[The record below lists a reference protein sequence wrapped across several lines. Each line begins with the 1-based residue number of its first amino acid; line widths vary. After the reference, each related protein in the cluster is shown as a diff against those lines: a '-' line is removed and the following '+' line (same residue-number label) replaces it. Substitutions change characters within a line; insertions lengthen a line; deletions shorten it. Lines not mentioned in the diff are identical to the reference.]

1 MRPLRLHLDDFGSFR
16 EPVTVDFSDVDY
28 FVLVGPTGAGKS
40 TLIDAICFALYGT
53 VPRWGKENV
62 IAHALAPSAVAA
74 KVALVFETGGRRY
87 AVVRALKRDAKGKV
101 HTAEAR
107 LEELVPSVPATAGLD
122 ELMSAVARPVAEG
135 AAVTAEVQRI
145 TGLEYKFFTQCVVL
159 PQGRFAE
166 FLHAQPRERQDLLVQ
181 LLDADVYERVRQRA
195 VQEESGA
202 AQAATFARERLAR
215 LTDADEPA
223 ERAAEARLASL
234 RALDEQV
241 RGDLDALRSSAEEIR
256 RLAEEREAVRLRVTA
271 LSRLA
276 MPPEVPTLA
285 ENVRAAA
292 GEVRDHAGDV
302 EAAEA
307 EEQRA
312 EDELADLDDPEV
324 LMDLLRAV
332 EEHERAVAELRAV
345 EERAARTRAELEP
358 LAARARTLDAA
369 LADAEEARDRLRD
382 AHAGA
387 ELARRLVVG
396 QECPACLRPVERLPH
411 HPAAAD
417 LRAAERHVKACRKE
431 AEQARARRTE
441 AEAETRHLERTA
453 RELADRATRTAR
465 ELADHATHTARE
477 PADRAIRTA
486 RELADHATRTTADP
500 AAPAGAAFA
509 EPGLHGQADQLAG
522 VDRDDLE
529 GRLAAVRAAERRAA
543 KLRQAARDARA
554 RLATAKRRA
563 EELTGRTDRLW
574 RDLEAARDT
583 VVPLGAPPLDRD
595 DLHHAW
601 TALLAWRAGAA
612 DRERAA
618 LEERDERVAE
628 AERRARTLWS
638 AVVARL
644 AEHGVEASGTA
655 AEPSAPG
662 KAGPGKAA
670 PGSAAAGQ
678 VTAGEAAGRLG
689 ELVAAAIAQARAHL
703 ARVRENRATARELAE
718 RATAEEERAR
728 VAKELAQCLRADAF
742 ERWLCTEALDLLV
755 TAASDTLRE
764 LSDGQYELALGA
776 RNEIEVIDHA
786 EAGMRRNARTLSGG
800 ETFQAALALALALSD
815 QVAGLSATAARSLD
829 SLFLDEGFGSL
840 DPATLDTVAA
850 TLERL
855 AGGRERM
862 VGVVTHVPALADRIP
877 VRFEVR
883 RDAKGSHLHR
893 ATA

>member
-107 LEELVPSVPATAGLD
+107 MEELVPSVPATAGLD

-453 RELADRATRTAR
+453 RELSDRATRTAR

-500 AAPAGAAFA
+500 AAPAGAASA

-655 AEPSAPG
+655 AEPAAPG
-662 KAGPGKAA
+662 KAG

-678 VTAGEAAGRLG
+678 VTAGQAAGRLG
-689 ELVAAAIAQARAHL
+689 ELVAAAVAQAQAHL

-883 RDAKGSHLHR
+883 RDAKGSYLHR

>member
-1 MRPLRLHLDDFGSFR
+1 MRPLKLHLDDFGSFR
-16 EPVTVDFSDVDY
+16 EPVTADFSDVDY

-53 VPRWGKENV
+53 VPRWGRENV

-107 LEELVPSVPATAGLD
+107 LEELVPSVPATAGLE
-122 ELMSAVARPVAEG
+122 ELMSAVARPLAEG

-145 TGLEYKFFTQCVVL
+145 TGLEYRFFTQCVVL

-181 LLDADVYERVRQRA
+181 LLDAEVYEQVRQRA
-195 VQEESGA
+195 VQEEGAA

-215 LTDADEPA
+215 LADADEAA
-223 ERAAEARLASL
+223 EQAAEARLTSL

-241 RGDLDALRSSAEEIR
+241 RGDLDTLRSTAEEIR
-256 RLAEEREAVRLRVTA
+256 RLAAERETARRRVAA
-271 LSRLA
+271 LTSLA
-276 MPPEVPTLA
+276 MPAEVPTLA
-285 ENVRAAA
+285 QTVRAAA
-292 GEVRDHAGDV
+292 AEVRAHAADA
-302 EAAEA
+302 ELAAA

-312 EDELADLDDPEV
+312 EDELAALDDPGV
-324 LMDLLRAV
+324 LMDRLRTI
-332 EEHERAVAELRAV
+332 EEHERVVTELRSV
-345 EERAARTRAELEP
+345 EERAARTRAGLEP
-358 LAARARTLDAA
+358 LTERARALDTA
-369 LADAEEARDRLRD
+369 LAEAEEARDRLRD

-387 ELARRLVVG
+387 ELAARLVVG
-396 QECPACLRPVERLPH
+396 QQCPTCLRPVERLPH
-411 HPAAAD
+411 HPASAD
-417 LRAAERHVKACRKE
+417 LRAAERHVKSCRKE
-431 AEQARARRTE
+431 AEQARTRRTE
-441 AEAETRHLERTA
+441 AETETRHLERAA
-453 RELADRATRTAR
+453 RDLAVRATRSGHAVAAFTGSGQA
-465 ELADHATHTARE
+465 AD
-477 PADRAIRTA
+477 
-486 RELADHATRTTADP
+486 
-500 AAPAGAAFA
+500 AAPAGAVLDLD
-509 EPGLHGQADQLAG
+509 GL
-522 VDRDDLE
+522 RDDLE

-554 RLATAKRRA
+554 RLATAQRRA
-563 EELTGRTDRLW
+563 DELTGRTDRLW
-574 RDLEAARDT
+574 RALEAARDT
-583 VVPLGAPPLDRD
+583 VVPLGAPPVDRA

-601 TALLAWRAGAA
+601 TSLLTWRDDTAV
-612 DRERAA
+612 RERAA
-618 LEERDERVAE
+618 LDEQDGRVTG
-628 AERRARTLWS
+628 AERRARELLS

-644 AEHGVEASGTA
+644 SGHDVPVPGTA
-655 AEPSAPG
+655 VTP
-662 KAGPGKAA
+662 AA
-670 PGSAAAGQ
+670 SESSTDADGGAVAA
-678 VTAGEAAGRLG
+678 RLG
-689 ELVAAAIAQARAHL
+689 ELVAAATAQAQARL
-703 ARVRENRATARELAE
+703 ARVRENRATARELDE
-718 RATAEEERAR
+718 RARTEEERAR

-786 EAGMRRNARTLSGG
+786 EAGLRRNARTLSGG

-840 DPATLDTVAA
+840 DPATLDTVAT

-883 RDAKGSHLHR
+883 RDAKGSHLHKV
-893 ATA
+893 TA

>member
-1 MRPLRLHLDDFGSFR
+1 MRPLVLHLDDFGSFR

-107 LEELVPSVPATAGLD
+107 LEELVPSVPATAGLE

-145 TGLEYKFFTQCVVL
+145 TGLEYRFFTQCVVL

-202 AQAATFARERLAR
+202 AQAAAFARERLAR

-223 ERAAEARLASL
+223 ERAAEARLATL
-234 RALDEQV
+234 RALGEQV
-241 RGDLDALRSSAEEIR
+241 RGDLDALRNSAVEIR
-256 RLAEEREAVRLRVTA
+256 RLAEEREAVRRRVTA
-271 LSRLA
+271 LGSLA

-285 ENVRAAA
+285 EHVRAAA
-292 GEVRDHAGDV
+292 GEVRDHARDA

-312 EDELADLDDPEV
+312 EDELAALDDPDI
-324 LMDLLRAV
+324 LMDLLRAA
-332 EEHERAVAELRAV
+332 EAHERAVTELRAAS
-345 EERAARTRAELEP
+345 ERAAHTRASLEP
-358 LAARARTLDAA
+358 LADRARALDTA

-396 QECPACLRPVERLPH
+396 QECPTCLRPVERLPH
-411 HPAAAD
+411 HPASAD
-417 LRAAERHVKACRKE
+417 LRAAERHVKTCREE
-431 AEQARARRTE
+431 AEQARTRHTE
-441 AEAETRHLERTA
+441 AETEARHLERTV
-453 RELADRATRTAR
+453 RELTGRATRTAR
-465 ELADHATHTARE
+465 DLADRVG
-477 PADRAIRTA
+477 RTA
-486 RELADHATRTTADP
+486 GE
-500 AAPAGAAFA
+500 A
-509 EPGLHGQADQLAG
+509 EG

-563 EELTGRTDRLW
+563 EELTGRTERLW

-601 TALLAWRAGAA
+601 TALLAWRADAA
-612 DRERAA
+612 VREQAA
-618 LEERDERVAE
+618 LEEHDEHVSE
-628 AERRARTLWS
+628 AEHRARTLWS
-638 AVVARL
+638 AVATRL
-644 AEHGVEASGTA
+644 DDHGVESSEASA
-655 AEPSAPG
+655 RP
-662 KAGPGKAA
+662 AA
-670 PGSAAAGQ
+670 PDK
-678 VTAGEAAGRLG
+678 AAGRLG

-703 ARVRENRATARELAE
+703 ARVKENRAAARELDE
-718 RATAEEERAR
+718 RARAEEERAR
-728 VAKELAQCLRADAF
+728 VAKELALCLRADAF

>member
-1 MRPLRLHLDDFGSFR
+1 MRPLVLHLDDFGSFR

-87 AVVRALKRDAKGKV
+87 AVVRALKRDARGKV

-107 LEELVPSVPATAGLD
+107 LEELVPSVPATAGLE

-145 TGLEYKFFTQCVVL
+145 TGLEYRFFTQCVVL

-202 AQAATFARERLAR
+202 AQAAAFARERLAR

-223 ERAAEARLASL
+223 ERAAEARLATL

-241 RGDLDALRSSAEEIR
+241 RADLDALRSSAVEIR
-256 RLAEEREAVRLRVTA
+256 RLAEEREAVRRRVTA
-271 LSRLA
+271 LGSLA

-285 ENVRAAA
+285 EHVRAAA
-292 GEVRDHAGDV
+292 SEVRDHARDA

-312 EDELADLDDPEV
+312 EDELAALDDPDILV
-324 LMDLLRAV
+324 DLLRAA
-332 EEHERAVAELRAV
+332 EAHERAVTELRAAS
-345 EERAARTRAELEP
+345 ERAARTRASLEP
-358 LAARARTLDAA
+358 LADRARALDAA
-369 LADAEEARDRLRD
+369 LAGAEEARDRLRD

-396 QECPACLRPVERLPH
+396 QECPTCLRPVERLPH
-411 HPAAAD
+411 HPASAD
-417 LRAAERHVKACRKE
+417 LRAAERHVKTCRKE
-431 AEQARARRTE
+431 AEQARTRHTE
-441 AEAETRHLERTA
+441 AETEARHLERTV
-453 RELADRATRTAR
+453 RELT
-465 ELADHATHTARE
+465 DHATHTARDL
-477 PADRAIRTA
+477 ADRVGRTA
-486 RELADHATRTTADP
+486 GEAGGGAGRAAGDLAGRTTR
-500 AAPAGAAFA
+500 AGGETAGQVAGG
-509 EPGLHGQADQLAG
+509 EPQGQDGLLAG

-529 GRLAAVRAAERRAA
+529 GRLTAVRAAERRAA

-563 EELTGRTDRLW
+563 EELTGRTERLW

-595 DLHHAW
+595 DLHRAW
-601 TALLAWRAGAA
+601 TALLAWRADAA
-612 DRERAA
+612 VREHAA
-618 LEERDERVAE
+618 LEEHDEHVAQ
-628 AERRARTLWS
+628 AEHRARTLWS
-638 AVVARL
+638 AVATRL
-644 AEHGVEASGTA
+644 DDHGVETSGASA
-655 AEPSAPG
+655 RP
-662 KAGPGKAA
+662 AA
-670 PGSAAAGQ
+670 PDK
-678 VTAGEAAGRLG
+678 AAGRLG

-703 ARVRENRATARELAE
+703 ARVKENRAAARELDE
-718 RATAEEERAR
+718 RVRAEEERAR
-728 VAKELAQCLRADAF
+728 VAKELALCLRADAF

>member
-107 LEELVPSVPATAGLD
+107 LEELVPSVPATATLD

-135 AAVTAEVQRI
+135 AAVTAEVQRV

-181 LLDADVYERVRQRA
+181 LLDAEVYERVRQRA

-202 AQAATFARERLAR
+202 AQAATLARERLAR
-215 LTDADEPA
+215 LTDADE
-223 ERAAEARLASL
+223 AAEQAARTRLAAL
-234 RALDEQV
+234 RTLDEQV
-241 RGDLDALRSSAEEIR
+241 RGDLDALRDSAEEIR
-256 RLAEEREAVRLRVTA
+256 HLAGEREAARRRVAA
-271 LSRLA
+271 LAALG
-276 MPPEVPTLA
+276 MPAEVPTLA
-285 ENVRAAA
+285 ETVRAAA
-292 GEVRDHAGDV
+292 GEVRDHACDV
-302 EAAEA
+302 ESAEA

-312 EDELADLDDPEV
+312 EDDLAALDDPDV
-324 LMDLLRAV
+324 LADRIRTLD
-332 EEHERAVAELRAV
+332 EHERVVAELRGV
-345 EERAARTRAELEP
+345 QERADLTRAGLEP
-358 LAARARTLDAA
+358 LAERARALEAA
-369 LADAEEARDRLRD
+369 LAEAEEAGERLRD

-396 QECPACLRPVERLPH
+396 QECPTCLRPVERLPH
-411 HPAAAD
+411 HPVSAG
-417 LRAAERHVKACRKE
+417 LRAAERHVKTCRKE
-431 AEQARARRTE
+431 AEQARNRRTE
-441 AEAETRHLERTA
+441 AETELRHLERTA
-453 RELADRATRTAR
+453 RDLTERATRTTR
-465 ELADHATHTARE
+465 HLAAG
-477 PADRAIRTA
+477 
-486 RELADHATRTTADP
+486 LADP
-500 AAPAGAAFA
+500 ATGDPAAGLIDPVTGDPAAGLIEPATGDPAADPA
-509 EPGLHGQADQLAG
+509 ERAVPDVTALPAG

-554 RLATAKRRA
+554 RLTTAHRRA
-563 EELTGRTDRLW
+563 DELTRRTDRLW
-574 RDLEAARDT
+574 RDLESARDT
-583 VVPLGAPPLDRD
+583 VVPLGAPPLTRD

-601 TALLAWRAGAA
+601 TDLLTWRDTTAVQ
-612 DRERAA
+612 ERAA
-618 LEERDERVAE
+618 LSKGDERVAE
-628 AERRARTLWS
+628 AEHHARTLWS
-638 AVVARL
+638 TVVGHL
-644 AEHGVEASGTA
+644 TEHGVDVPGTTA
-655 AEPSAPG
+655 APPTGATPDSA
-662 KAGPGKAA
+662 
-670 PGSAAAGQ
+670 
-678 VTAGEAAGRLG
+678 RLG
-689 ELVAAAIAQARAHL
+689 ELVVAARARAQARL
-703 ARVRENRATARELAE
+703 ARVEENRATARELDE
-718 RATAEEERAR
+718 RARTEEERAR

-755 TAASDTLRE
+755 TAASGTLRE

-786 EAGMRRNARTLSGG
+786 EAGLRRNARTLSGG

-862 VGVVTHVPALADRIP
+862 VGVVTHVPALADRVP

-893 ATA
+893 VMA

>member
-241 RGDLDALRSSAEEIR
+241 RGDLDALRNSAEEIR

-292 GEVRDHAGDV
+292 GEARDHARDA

-312 EDELADLDDPEV
+312 EDELAALDDPEV

-332 EEHERAVAELRAV
+332 EEHERALTELRAV

-465 ELADHATHTARE
+465 ELADHAAHPARE
-477 PADRAIRTA
+477 PADRATRTA

-554 RLATAKRRA
+554 RVATAKRRA

-655 AEPSAPG
+655 AEPAAPG
-662 KAGPGKAA
+662 KAGPGKAG

-678 VTAGEAAGRLG
+678 VTAGQAAGRLG
-689 ELVAAAIAQARAHL
+689 ELVAAAIAQAQAHL

>member
-53 VPRWGKENV
+53 VPRWGRENV

-107 LEELVPSVPATAGLD
+107 LEELVTSVPATAPLD

-135 AAVTAEVQRI
+135 AAVTAEVQRV

-181 LLDADVYERVRQRA
+181 LLDAEVYERVRQRA

-202 AQAATFARERLAR
+202 AQAATLARERLAR
-215 LTDADEPA
+215 LADADE
-223 ERAAEARLASL
+223 AAEQAAQARLAAL
-234 RALDEQV
+234 RTLDEQV
-241 RGDLDALRSSAEEIR
+241 RGDLDALRDSAEEIR
-256 RLAEEREAVRLRVTA
+256 RLTGEREAARLRVAA
-271 LSRLA
+271 LAALA
-276 MPPEVPTLA
+276 MPAEVPTLA

-292 GEVRDHAGDV
+292 AEVRDHASDV
-302 EAAEA
+302 ESAEA

-312 EDELADLDDPEV
+312 EDDLAALDDPDV
-324 LMDLLRAV
+324 LVDRLRTLD
-332 EEHERAVAELRAV
+332 EHERVVAELRGLQ
-345 EERAARTRAELEP
+345 ERADLTRAGLEP
-358 LAARARTLDAA
+358 LAERARALEAA
-369 LADAEEARDRLRD
+369 LAEAEEAGERLRD

-387 ELARRLVVG
+387 GLARRLVVG
-396 QECPACLRPVERLPH
+396 QECPTCLRPVERLPH
-411 HPAAAD
+411 HPASAD

-431 AEQARARRTE
+431 AEQARNRRTE
-441 AEAETRHLERTA
+441 AATELRHLERTA
-453 RELADRATRTAR
+453 RDLTARATRTAR
-465 ELADHATHTARE
+465 HLAAVLPEHTTGDPAGDLAQQAEGDRVGDPAQHAEGDRVGDLAQHAE
-477 PADRAIRTA
+477 GDRAAHPAQHAKGDRAADLVEGAVPDVTA
-486 RELADHATRTTADP
+486 LP
-500 AAPAGAAFA
+500 P
-509 EPGLHGQADQLAG
+509 G

-554 RLATAKRRA
+554 RLTTAHRRA
-563 EELTGRTDRLW
+563 DELTRRTDRLW
-574 RDLEAARDT
+574 RDLESARDT
-583 VVPLGAPPLDRD
+583 VVPLGAPPLTRD

-601 TALLAWRAGAA
+601 TSLLTWRDTTAVQ
-612 DRERAA
+612 ERAA
-618 LEERDERVAE
+618 LTKGDEQVAQ
-628 AERRARTLWS
+628 AEHHARKLWS
-638 AVVARL
+638 TVVEHLTA
-644 AEHGVEASGTA
+644 HGVDVPGT
-655 AEPSAPG
+655 
-662 KAGPGKAA
+662 
-670 PGSAAAGQ
+670 
-678 VTAGEAAGRLG
+678 TATPDGARLG
-689 ELVAAAIAQARAHL
+689 ELVVAATAQAQAHL
-703 ARVRENRATARELAE
+703 ARVRENRATARELDE
-718 RATAEEERAR
+718 RARTEEERAR

-755 TAASDTLRE
+755 TAASGTLRE

-786 EAGMRRNARTLSGG
+786 EAGLRRNARTLSGG

-893 ATA
+893 VMA

>member
-1 MRPLRLHLDDFGSFR
+1 M
-16 EPVTVDFSDVDY
+16 DV
-28 FVLVGPTGAGKS
+28 L
-40 TLIDAICFALYGT
+40 
-53 VPRWGKENV
+53 
-62 IAHALAPSAVAA
+62 
-74 KVALVFETGGRRY
+74 
-87 AVVRALKRDAKGKV
+87 
-101 HTAEAR
+101 
-107 LEELVPSVPATAGLD
+107 
-122 ELMSAVARPVAEG
+122 
-135 AAVTAEVQRI
+135 
-145 TGLEYKFFTQCVVL
+145 
-159 PQGRFAE
+159 
-166 FLHAQPRERQDLLVQ
+166 
-181 LLDADVYERVRQRA
+181 
-195 VQEESGA
+195 
-202 AQAATFARERLAR
+202 
-215 LTDADEPA
+215 
-223 ERAAEARLASL
+223 RAA
-234 RALDEQV
+234 D
-241 RGDLDALRSSAEEIR
+241 
-256 RLAEEREAVRLRVTA
+256 
-271 LSRLA
+271 
-276 MPPEVPTLA
+276 
-285 ENVRAAA
+285 
-292 GEVRDHAGDV
+292 
-302 EAAEA
+302 
-307 EEQRA
+307 
-312 EDELADLDDPEV
+312 
-324 LMDLLRAV
+324 
-332 EEHERAVAELRAV
+332 EHERAVTGLRAA
-345 EERAARTRAELEP
+345 EERAARTRAGLGP
-358 LAARARTLDAA
+358 LAGRARTLDAA
-369 LADAEEARDRLRD
+369 LADAEETRDRLRD

-396 QECPACLRPVERLPH
+396 QDCPTCLRPVERLPH
-411 HPAAAD
+411 HPASAD

-431 AEQARARRTE
+431 AEQARARLTE
-441 AEAETRHLERTA
+441 AESETRHLERTA
-453 RELADRATRTAR
+453 HELVEHATRTAH
-465 ELADHATHTARE
+465 ELTGRAAGLARD
-477 PADRAIRTA
+477 PADRAARAGGDPADRGARAGGDPADRGARTA
-486 RELADHATRTTADP
+486 GDP
-500 AAPAGAAFA
+500 DAEAAFA
-509 EPGLHGQADQLAG
+509 GSGPHGGDDLLAG

-554 RLATAKRRA
+554 RLATAQRRA

-601 TALLAWRAGAA
+601 TALLAWRADAGV
-612 DRERAA
+612 RERAA
-618 LEERDERVAE
+618 LEKQDARVAE

-638 AVVARL
+638 AVAARL
-644 AEHGVEASGTA
+644 AEHGVETSGPA
-655 AEPSAPG
+655 AAPAAPEKEPPG
-662 KAGPGKAA
+662 RAA
-670 PGSAAAGQ
+670 PGRAAPGR
-678 VTAGEAAGRLG
+678 TAPGAAVPGPAAGRFG
-689 ELVAAAIAQARAHL
+689 ELVAAAIAEAQAHL
-703 ARVRENRATARELAE
+703 ARVQENRATARELDE
-718 RATAEEERAR
+718 RARAEEGRAR

-893 ATA
+893 VTA